1 MFKFK
6 EYNYR
11 SFSFKL
17 LAIVY
22 ALGLLGVYLI
32 SILQDADENMYQK
45 QLLGYIVGLVM
56 ILIIATV
63 DYHFIGKMFI
73 PIYLVGFGLLL
84 VCRYSNSLPVYGWSH
99 YDARRWIKIG
109 GDPTAGIHNE
119 GFEFMPSEIT
129 KIALII
135 FMAKFFE
142 ICYKYIKK
150 LWVLLL
156 AAVLYGLPTFFILIQ
171 TDLSTSIVMVLVF
184 AVMVFASGVPFKFI
198 IPIIGISVPVGIGLW
213 WYVQQDFQIIL
224 KRYQQKRILAAVH
237 PELYPELM
245 YQQTNAKAAI
255 SSGGVIGKILS
266 QDTSLKGTRFVPVKE
281 SDFIFT
287 AVAEEFGFVGAVA
300 VIVLYF
306 LMILIIIRIAGKA
319 KDYLGR
325 MIALGIGA
333 LISFQVFMN
342 IGVVTSILPNTGIA
356 LPYMSSGLSSLLINL
371 VMVGVLL
378 NISMQPKPKEEPA
391 SDEIDIPLT

>member
-6 EYNYR
+6 EYEFK

-22 ALGLLGVYLI
+22 ALGMLGVYLI

-45 QLLGYIVGLVM
+45 QLLGYIAGLAI
-56 ILIIATV
+56 ILFIAMV
-63 DYHFIGKMFI
+63 DYHFIGKLFI
-73 PIYLVGFGLLL
+73 PIYIVGFGLLL
-84 VCRYSNSLPVYGWSH
+84 ICRYSNSLPVYGWSH

-109 GDPTAGIHNE
+109 GDPTAGVDND

-135 FMAKFFE
+135 FTAKLFDL
-142 ICYKYIKK
+142 CYKHIKK
-150 LWVLLL
+150 LWVLLV
-156 AAVLYGLPTFFILIQ
+156 ASVLYGLPTFFVLIQ

-184 AVMVFASGVPFKFI
+184 AIMVFASGVPIKFI
-198 IPIIGISVPVGIGLW
+198 ATIIAVLVPLGWGLW
-213 WYVQQDFQIIL
+213 WYVQQDFQVIL
-224 KRYQQKRILAAVH
+224 KKYQQRRILAAIH

-255 SSGGVIGKILS
+255 SSGGALGKMLT
-266 QDTSLKGTRFVPVKE
+266 QDTGLRGTRYVPVKE

-287 AVAEEFGFVGAVA
+287 AVAEEFGFVGSVA
-300 VIVLYF
+300 VIVMYF

-319 KDYLGR
+319 KDYLGK

-333 LISFQVFMN
+333 LISFQVFIN

-378 NISMQPKPKEEPA
+378 NISMQSKPVTVTVP
-391 SDEIDIPLT
+391 DEFDLPL